1 MSEEK
6 KTTEEQT
13 EATAATEEQKAE
25 EQKAEVQTA
34 EEQQAENQ
42 NTEENTEEDNLP
54 QAEDTQA
61 QPETKSEAAEA
72 SNLEKAEDVKV
83 EPGPSQ
89 DVQTDRTV
97 GSEYAAQ
104 FLGADTIT
112 QEDTGRNT
120 RKVRI
125 GIVTSDKQQK
135 TITVS
140 VERKV
145 KHPLYGKFIKKTSKF
160 AAHDE
165 NEDAGIG
172 DTVRIMETRPL
183 SKRKR
188 WRLVDVLERAK

>member
-1 MSEEK
+1 MSDETK
-6 KTTEEQT
+6 KDTAEQAELNLDTTDQ
-13 EATAATEEQKAE
+13 AAATEDSKAE
-25 EQKAEVQTA
+25 ATESEAEKTPAENVADQPAEETETAKADSDDQAEVPT
-34 EEQQAENQ
+34 
-42 NTEENTEEDNLP
+42 
-54 QAEDTQA
+54 DT
-61 QPETKSEAAEA
+61 S
-72 SNLEKAEDVKV
+72 
-83 EPGPSQ
+83 
-89 DVQTDRTV
+89 V

-104 FLGADTIT
+104 FLGADTI
-112 QEDTGRNT
+112 DTGDTGERNP

-165 NEDAGIG
+165 NNDAGIG

-188 WRLVDVLERAK
+188 WRLVDILERAK